1 MSRIELLPYTDVRFT
16 VESRTPVLAVIGL
29 VLSVLG
35 WLTCGLTAVIGVP
48 LSLVSLFCRGSK
60 AVGIAGVLLGLP
72 TIAVLVL
79 LSVMAWGVRTA
90 AQVASTAAQ
99 NVTVVMAN
107 SAREKLENE
116 PAAIEV
122 LGVIES
128 LEWDLLRSGEES
140 QRRERTLNAYRV
152 KGSRNSGVVLIE
164 VVAGE
169 PGNNNPD
176 IRWAILVK
184 DDGNEIPIV
193 ENGKGIERNSLP

>member
-1 MSRIELLPYTDVRFT
+1 MSG
-16 VESRTPVLAVIGL
+16 SR
-29 VLSVLG
+29 
-35 WLTCGLTAVIGVP
+35 W
-48 LSLVSLFCRGSK
+48 R
-60 AVGIAGVLLGLP
+60 
-72 TIAVLVL
+72 
-79 LSVMAWGVRTA
+79 A